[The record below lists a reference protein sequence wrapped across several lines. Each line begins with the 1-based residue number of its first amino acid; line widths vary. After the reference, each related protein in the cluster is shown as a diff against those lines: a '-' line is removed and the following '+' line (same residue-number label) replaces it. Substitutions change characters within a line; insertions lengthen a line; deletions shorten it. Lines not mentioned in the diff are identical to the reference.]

1 MKMLNK
7 TGKIFILFLSGI
19 LFLISI
25 PEAAFSYD
33 LEKKVVSHTL
43 ENGLKILMIERHLSP
58 TVSFYIRHRVGA
70 VDEADGRTGTAHLL
84 EHMLFKGTK
93 TIGSKNIRKE
103 EEILK
108 NIRKVGEGLDL
119 ERMKGKGADKTRVE
133 AFTKE
138 LEALQNIHKK
148 YFVDNEIDRLYT
160 ENGANDINAT
170 TGQDLTSYHVSLP
183 SNKIELWARI
193 EADRLTNPVFRDFYS
208 ERSVV
213 MEERRQRIESDP
225 EGKLY
230 EQFLAAAYIAHPYR
244 RPILGWPSD
253 MQFLDPGYLEAFF
266 KTYHAPNNTVIAIV
280 GDIDPVATLNIIK
293 KYFASIPRRTLNS
306 SLITEEPPQKGE
318 RRINIVADANP
329 EMIIGFHKPAMPEY
343 DDYVFDILE
352 YIFSKGRTSRLYK
365 TIVEEKGI
373 AKSIHTANGVPGSKY
388 PNLYVISAK
397 PRHPHT
403 STEVELSIYEEIE
416 RIKTN
421 AVSMR
426 ELEKAKNQ
434 LKADFIKNLDANLEL
449 ASMISYFEILLGD
462 YRYITNHLKIIEK
475 VTPEDI
481 MQVAKK
487 YLIPANRTVAN
498 LVKKN

>member
-1 MKMLNK
+1 MLL
-7 TGKIFILFLSGI
+7 IAGI
-19 LFLISI
+19 LFCISI
-25 PEAAFSYD
+25 PEAAFAYD

-43 ENGLKILMIERHLSP
+43 RNGLKILMVERHLSP

-93 TIGSKNIRKE
+93 TIGTKSFQKE

-108 NIRKVGEGLDL
+108 NIGKIGESLDI
-119 ERMKGKGADKTRVE
+119 ERRKGKGADKARIE
-133 AFTKE
+133 SLTKD
-138 LEALQNIHKK
+138 LEALQNTHKK

-170 TGQDLTSYHVSLP
+170 TGKDLTSYHVSLP
-183 SNKIELWARI
+183 SNKIELWSRI
-193 EADRLTNPVFRDFYS
+193 EADRMTSPVFREFYS

-225 EGKLY
+225 EGQLY
-230 EQFLAAAYIAHPYR
+230 EQFLAAAYVAHPYR

-253 MQFLDPGYLEAFF
+253 IQFLDPGYMEAFF
-266 KTYHAPNNTVIAIV
+266 KSYHGPNNTVIAIV
-280 GDIDPVATLNIIK
+280 GDIDPAATLNIVK
-293 KYFASIPRRTLNS
+293 KYFGSIPRRDLNPS
-306 SLITEEPPQKGE
+306 PITEEPPQKGE
-318 RRINIVADANP
+318 RRINITSDANP
-329 EMIIGFHKPAMPEY
+329 AIIIGYHKPAMPEY
-343 DDYVFDILE
+343 DDYVFDVLE

-373 AKSIHTANGVPGSKY
+373 AKSIVTANGVPGSKY
-388 PNLYVISAK
+388 PNLFVIFAK

-403 STEVELSIYEEIE
+403 STEVELSIYEEIK

-421 AVSMR
+421 AVSTR
-426 ELEKAKNQ
+426 ELEKSKNQ
-434 LKADFIKNLDANLEL
+434 LKADFIKNLDSNLEL
-449 ASMISYFEILLGD
+449 ANMISYFEILIGD
-462 YRYITNHLKIIEK
+462 YRYITNHIKIIEK

-481 MQVAKK
+481 MRVANK
-487 YLIPANRTVAN
+487 YFIPENRTVAN
-498 LVKKN
+498 LVKKY

>member
-1 MKMLNK
+1 MLNK
-7 TGKIFILFLSGI
+7 YEKTFILLMAGI
-19 LFLISI
+19 LFFISI
-25 PEAAFSYD
+25 PEIAFSYD

-43 ENGLKILMIERHLSP
+43 ENGLKILMVERHLSP

-93 TIGSKNIRKE
+93 TIGTKNFRKE
-103 EEILK
+103 EKILK
-108 NIRKVGEGLDL
+108 NIVKIGESLDL
-119 ERMKGKGADKTRVE
+119 ERMKGKGADKTRIE
-133 AFTKE
+133 SLTKE
-138 LEALQNIHKK
+138 LEALQNTHKK

-170 TGQDLTSYHVSLP
+170 TSQDLTSYHVSLP

-193 EADRLTNPVFRDFYS
+193 EADRMTSPVFREFYS

-225 EGKLY
+225 EGQLY

-253 MQFLDPGYLEAFF
+253 IQYLDPGYMEAFF
-266 KTYHAPNNTVIAIV
+266 KSYHGPNNTVIAIV
-280 GDIDPVATLNIIK
+280 GDIDPAATLNIVK
-293 KYFASIPRRTLNS
+293 QYFGSIPRRALNPS
-306 SLITEEPPQKGE
+306 PITEEPPQKGE
-318 RRINIVADANP
+318 RRINITSDANP
-329 EMIIGFHKPAMPEY
+329 AMIIGYHKPAMPEY
-343 DDYVFDILE
+343 DDYVFDVLE
-352 YIFSKGRTSRLYK
+352 YILSKGRTSRLYK
-365 TIVEEKGI
+365 SLVEEKGI
-373 AKSIHTANGVPGSKY
+373 AKSILTANGVPGSKY
-388 PNLYVISAK
+388 PNLFAIFAK

-403 STEVELSIYEEIE
+403 SAEVELSMYEEIE

-421 AVSMR
+421 AVSTR

-434 LKADFIKNLDANLEL
+434 LKADFIKNLDSNLEL
-449 ASMISYFEILLGD
+449 ANMISYFEILIGD

-487 YLIPANRTVAN
+487 YLIPENRTVAN
-498 LVKKN
+498 LVKKT

>member
-1 MKMLNK
+1 MLNK
-7 TGKIFILFLSGI
+7 PGKIFILFLSVI
-19 LFLISI
+19 LFLIII

-43 ENGLKILMIERHLSP
+43 ENGLKILMVERHLSP

-93 TIGSKNIRKE
+93 TIGTKNLLKE

-108 NIRKVGEGLDL
+108 NIMKTGESLDL

-133 AFTKE
+133 VLTKE
-138 LEALQNIHKK
+138 LEALQNTHKK
-148 YFVDNEIDRLYT
+148 YFLDNEIDRLYT
-160 ENGANDINAT
+160 ENGANDVNAT
-170 TGQDLTSYHVSLP
+170 TSQDLTSYHVSLP

-193 EADRLTNPVFRDFYS
+193 EADRMTNPVFREFYS

-225 EGKLY
+225 EGQLY

-253 MQFLDPGYLEAFF
+253 IQFLNPGYLESFF
-266 KTYHAPNNTVIAIV
+266 NSYHAPNNTVIAIV
-280 GDIDPVATLNIIK
+280 GDIETAATLNIIR
-293 KYFASIPRRTLNS
+293 KYFGSIPHRTLNP

-318 RRINIVADANP
+318 RRINITSDANP
-329 EMIIGFHKPAMPEY
+329 ALIIGYHKPAMPEY

-352 YIFSKGRTSRLYK
+352 YIFSKGRTSRFYK
-365 TIVEEKGI
+365 TLVEEKGI
-373 AKSIHTANGVPGSKY
+373 AKSILTANGVPGSRY
-388 PNLYVISAK
+388 QNLYVIFAK

-416 RIKTN
+416 RIKTD

-449 ASMISYFEILLGD
+449 ASMISYFEIILGD
-462 YRYITNHLKIIEK
+462 FRYITNHLKIIEK

-481 MQVAKK
+481 MRVAKK
-487 YLIPANRTVAN
+487 YLIPENRTVAN